1 MTQSNS
7 SKKIESSQDDINKTN
22 TKVNRG
28 VELMLRGGKN
38 KKKKKPIHITLDKI
52 ISFFNTEI
60 DIYFEF
66 SLNLRK
72 KKIIPRR

>member
-38 KKKKKPIHITLDKI
+38 KKKKKPIHITLEKI

-72 KKIIPRR
+72 KN

>member
-7 SKKIESSQDDINKTN
+7 SKRIKSSQDDINKTN

>member
-7 SKKIESSQDDINKTN
+7 SKKTKSSQDDINKTN

-72 KKIIPRR
+72 KK

>member
-7 SKKIESSQDDINKTN
+7 SKKRKSSQDDINKTN

-38 KKKKKPIHITLDKI
+38 KKKKKPIHITLEKI

-66 SLNLRK
+66 SLSLK
-72 KKIIPRR
+72 KKK

>member
-1 MTQSNS
+1 MLTQSNS
-7 SKKIESSQDDINKTN
+7 LKKTESSKDNINKTN

-38 KKKKKPIHITLDKI
+38 KKKKKLIHITLDKI

-72 KKIIPRR
+72 KN

>member
-7 SKKIESSQDDINKTN
+7 SKKIKSSQDDINKTN

-60 DIYFEF
+60 DIYLEF

-72 KKIIPRR
+72 KK

>member
-7 SKKIESSQDDINKTN
+7 SKKIKSSQDDINKTN

-38 KKKKKPIHITLDKI
+38 KKKKKPIHITLVKI

-72 KKIIPRR
+72 KK

>member
-38 KKKKKPIHITLDKI
+38 KKKKKPIHITVDKI

-72 KKIIPRR
+72 KN

>member
-7 SKKIESSQDDINKTN
+7 SKKTKSSQDDINKTN

-38 KKKKKPIHITLDKI
+38 KKKKKPIHITLEKI

-72 KKIIPRR
+72 KK

>member
-7 SKKIESSQDDINKTN
+7 SKRIESSQDDINKTN

-38 KKKKKPIHITLDKI
+38 KKKKKPIHITLEKI

-66 SLNLRK
+66 SLSLK
-72 KKIIPRR
+72 KKK

>member
-7 SKKIESSQDDINKTN
+7 SKKTKSSQDDINKTN

-28 VELMLRGGKN
+28 VELMLHGG
-38 KKKKKPIHITLDKI
+38 KKKKKKKQIHITLDKI

-72 KKIIPRR
+72 KK

>member
-1 MTQSNS
+1 LTQSNS
-7 SKKIESSQDDINKTN
+7 SKKRKSSQDDINKTN

-72 KKIIPRR
+72 KN

>member
-72 KKIIPRR
+72 KN

>member
-28 VELMLRGGKN
+28 VELMLRGGKKKR
-38 KKKKKPIHITLDKI
+38 KKKQIHITLDKI

-72 KKIIPRR
+72 KK

>member
-7 SKKIESSQDDINKTN
+7 SKKIKSSQDDINKTN

-72 KKIIPRR
+72 KK

>member
-1 MTQSNS
+1 MSQSNS
-7 SKKIESSQDDINKTN
+7 SKKIKSSQDDINKTN

-72 KKIIPRR
+72 KN

>member
-1 MTQSNS
+1 LTQSNS

-72 KKIIPRR
+72 KN

>member
-1 MTQSNS
+1 LTQSNS
-7 SKKIESSQDDINKTN
+7 SKRIKSSQDDINKTN

-28 VELMLRGGKN
+28 VELMLYGG
-38 KKKKKPIHITLDKI
+38 KKKKKKQIHITLDKI

-72 KKIIPRR
+72 KK

>member
-7 SKKIESSQDDINKTN
+7 SKKIKSSQDDINKTN

-28 VELMLRGGKN
+28 VELMLHGG
-38 KKKKKPIHITLDKI
+38 KKKKKKQIHITLDKI

-72 KKIIPRR
+72 KK

>member
-38 KKKKKPIHITLDKI
+38 KKKKKPIHITLEKI

-72 KKIIPRR
+72 KK

>member
-7 SKKIESSQDDINKTN
+7 SKRIESSQDDINKTN

-72 KKIIPRR
+72 KK

>member
-72 KKIIPRR
+72 KK

>member
-1 MTQSNS
+1 LTQSNS

-38 KKKKKPIHITLDKI
+38 KKKKKPIHITVDKI

-72 KKIIPRR
+72 KN

>member
-1 MTQSNS
+1 VLTQSNS
-7 SKKIESSQDDINKTN
+7 LKKTESSKDDINKTN

-38 KKKKKPIHITLDKI
+38 KKKKKPIHITLEKI

-66 SLNLRK
+66 SLSLK
-72 KKIIPRR
+72 KKK

>member
-7 SKKIESSQDDINKTN
+7 SKKRKSSQDDINKTN

-72 KKIIPRR
+72 KN

>member
-7 SKKIESSQDDINKTN
+7 SKKTKSSQDDINKTN

-72 KKIIPRR
+72 KN

>member
-7 SKKIESSQDDINKTN
+7 SKKTKSSQDDINKTN

-28 VELMLRGGKN
+28 VELMLRGGNN

-72 KKIIPRR
+72 KK

>member
-7 SKKIESSQDDINKTN
+7 SKRIESSQDDINKTN

-72 KKIIPRR
+72 KN

>member
-7 SKKIESSQDDINKTN
+7 SKKIKSSQDDINKTN

-38 KKKKKPIHITLDKI
+38 KKKKKPIHITLEKI

-72 KKIIPRR
+72 KN

>member
-1 MTQSNS
+1 MTQSNISKNTKS
-7 SKKIESSQDDINKTN
+7 SKDDINKTN

-38 KKKKKPIHITLDKI
+38 KKKKKPIHITLEKI

-66 SLNLRK
+66 SLSLK
-72 KKIIPRR
+72 KKK

>member
-7 SKKIESSQDDINKTN
+7 SKKIKSSQDDINKTN

-72 KKIIPRR
+72 KN